1 MGREA
6 ICTCDW
12 AGEVTEV
19 KALLESGEII
29 LRGGL
34 RKRLPFR
41 DLQQVKAVAG
51 RLCFTVAGER
61 AELLLGSPAAEKWAA
76 AITSP
81 PPSLAKKLGITKQ
94 TVVRTLGDVCDPD
107 LKEALDESAK
117 VSATNA
123 DLLLACV
130 DTPESLRMS
139 LRQAGAN
146 LAKGAPMWVVYAK
159 GPGHAID
166 ESIIRSL
173 LRAKGLMDTKVA
185 SVSAKYTALRFN
197 LRKSE

>member
-1 MGREA
+1 
-6 ICTCDW
+6 
-12 AGEVTEV
+12 
-19 KALLESGEII
+19 
-29 LRGGL
+29 
-34 RKRLPFR
+34 
-41 DLQQVKAVAG
+41 
-51 RLCFTVAGER
+51 
-61 AELLLGSPAAEKWAA
+61 
-76 AITSP
+76 
-81 PPSLAKKLGITKQ
+81 
-94 TVVRTLGDVCDPD
+94 
-107 LKEALDESAK
+107 
-117 VSATNA
+117 
-123 DLLLACV
+123 
-130 DTPESLRMS
+130 MS